1 MVFTEIFTEIVL
13 QRFEGHFE
21 AIRLL
26 RILLQENEAVFT
38 LSYIFRIFIERVD
51 LVAAFDYTCHYND
64 RLKPPFIEI
73 LVS

>member
-1 MVFTEIFTEIVL
+1 MIFTEIFTEIVL

-38 LSYIFRIFIERVD
+38 LGYIFRIFIERVD
-51 LVAAFDYTCHYND
+51 LVATCDHTCHYND
-64 RLKPPFIEI
+64 SLKPFLIDI